1 MKKYKNI
8 IFIIIPFLFIF
19 SANAEN
25 TRNISAT
32 NLNDSFS
39 IYQDTIL
46 VNIKGEMTHAFKY
59 RDKFYVLFEQ
69 QVLKYGGYGK
79 RQLCIFSNGQLEEI
93 LDCPQDMETV
103 YLDFYVNN
111 DSIIL
116 KPYMNKQ
123 CYYLDL
129 SNYKWVEIDNAD
141 DLIFEDDKFW
151 IYSKDFGEWGGK
163 TWFKDKKTRQEY
175 VLEATTPL
183 VNKIGTN
190 YFLTNS
196 FRVLK
201 IENPKLLN
209 KCNSDITYENIELS
223 GKSNSWYGKPIGY
236 EVIYKDTTVDESDYS
251 FKSYIVSSFVLKNEL
266 LHIYKTKKAVFIAKI
281 ENNSI
286 KTIRKIAGNIKFYGW
301 HYLYHCKN
309 LNDNNELL
317 KFNTNDER
325 KFGLIDIIENKVFI
339 HYFINKAELKPKVI
353 GYKKAND
360 IFVKRLDFILN
371 DFSNLKFKE
380 IDREEQTLGGF
391 DITPNHKIGI
401 GNSWN
406 PNNYII
412 NTNRSYLIKESS
424 VFSNS
429 IMYYGTKGNDLV
441 RAVSIDWE
449 YNGRSY
455 SKELLDKKSQFLI
468 NYITQNIGKQIKYRD
483 KKNFLKITWETA
495 SGIIIYLSYN
505 RKHYRINRIRL
516 VIYEKKINIRK
527 KAERTTTNKPNAR

>member
-8 IFIIIPFLFIF
+8 ILIITSFLFF
-19 SANAEN
+19 ACSNAEN

-39 IYQDTIL
+39 TYQDTII
-46 VNIKGEMTHAFKY
+46 VNIKGKMTHALKY
-59 RDKFYVLFEQ
+59 REKFYVLFEQ

-79 RQLCIFSNGQLEEI
+79 RQLCVFSDGQLEKI
-93 LDCPQDMETV
+93 LDCPKNMETV

-116 KPYMNKQ
+116 KPYMDKQ
-123 CYYLDL
+123 YYYLDL
-129 SNYKWVEIDNAD
+129 SNYKWVEINRAD

-163 TWFKDKKTRQEY
+163 TWFKDKKTGQEY

-223 GKSNSWYGKPIGY
+223 GKSYSWYGKSIGY
-236 EVIYKDTTVDESDYS
+236 EVIYKDTTVDEFDYS
-251 FKSYIVSSFVLKNEL
+251 FKPYIVSSFVLKNEL
-266 LHIYKTKKAVFIAKI
+266 LHIYKTKKAVFITKI

-286 KTIRKIAGNIKFYGW
+286 KTIKKIAGNIKFYDG
-301 HYLYHCKN
+301 YYSYRCKN

-317 KFNTNDER
+317 KFNTNDKR
-325 KFGLIDIIENKVFI
+325 KFGLMDIIENKVFI

-360 IFVKRLDFILN
+360 TFVKRLNFILN

-429 IMYYGTKGNDLV
+429 IMYYGTKENGLI

-449 YNGRSY
+449 YDGKSS
-455 SKELLDKKSQFLI
+455 SKELFDKKSQFLI
-468 NYITQNIGKQIKYRD
+468 NYITQNIGKQIRNSD
-483 KKNFLKITWETA
+483 KKDFLRVTWETA

-505 RKHYRINRIRL
+505 RKYYGIRL
-516 VIYEKKINIRK
+516 VIYEK
-527 KAERTTTNKPNAR
+527 NKQK